1 MHGYVPAAGEPGG
14 PSAPG
19 YTAVDGAGGG
29 GEGEGTRGDRAP
41 AYGDATTT
49 EFSASSTTR
58 GARETYPDYQYRRG
72 EEDGAL
78 AEKQGAPRPMAED
91 EVRRIN
97 EERRKRMKAGGFT
110 NWVLR
115 RKGKSGDGD
124 AVVR

>member
-1 MHGYVPAAGEPGG
+1 MHGYVTAAGEPGG

-29 GEGEGTRGDRAP
+29 GEGEGTRGDRTP
-41 AYGDATTT
+41 AYGDVV
-49 EFSASSTTR
+49 TTR
-58 GARETYPDYQYRRG
+58 GGGETYPDYSYRRG

-78 AEKQGAPRPMAED
+78 AEKQGARRPVADD

-97 EERRKRMKAGGFT
+97 EERRKRMRAGGFT

>member
-1 MHGYVPAAGEPGG
+1 MPAAGEQGG
-14 PSAPG
+14 PPAPG
-19 YTAVDGAGGG
+19 YVEVENGG
-29 GEGEGTRGDRAP
+29 GEREGERRGDDAP
-41 AYGDATTT
+41 AYEDGMTGGVVG
-49 EFSASSTTR
+49 ASRTTR
-58 GARETYPDYQYRRG
+58 QQGARETYPDYRYRRG

-78 AEKQGAPRPMAED
+78 ADKQEPPGPMPED

-115 RKGKSGDGD
+115 RKGRSGNGD